1 MRPQVQHDPILR
13 ESRRAALVRR
23 LISHEVRT
31 EMIRRLTD
39 LTRNRLP
46 TVRRRLMVADEPRLR
61 RPVRSALEVFRGSGL
76 GRMEGAAQE
85 VRREF
90 PRLGPRKLKD
100 ETPRHARS
108 RRGIAWKF
116 M

>member
-1 MRPQVQHDPILR
+1 VAGFEELAPQKLDAV
-13 ESRRAALVRR
+13 ERAEA
-23 LISHEVRT
+23 
-31 EMIRRLTD
+31 
-39 LTRNRLP
+39 
-46 TVRRRLMVADEPRLR
+46 
-61 RPVRSALEVFRGSGL
+61 PVRSALDVFRGSAL
-76 GRMEGAAQE
+76 GRMEGATQE
-85 VRREF
+85 VKREF